1 MYLMKTADAIST
13 LQNIHRQ
20 NSLNNSPQ
28 SPSSP
33 KHKLSPMHSIKSPLR
48 APIAHIE
55 VDEYSPIRYKNLHQR
70 NASLDGSEVKPKLRL
85 ERQGMS
91 NSYNNEGLNQFLD
104 MNKTHTR
111 HHSYEGMTRKLIDQ
125 TNENAA
131 TRQNSLLMRQ
141 QQHQHQQGLSNSPIK
156 RSNSFSKKN
165 FQPKMNAN
173 NQNTIKKSASSTSFR
188 RMIGGIGYETD
199 DVIEYYINN
208 DDDLI
213 DDHRYNHLN
222 SSDSESSGIE
232 MESKDPPITNTRCN
246 KTFLM
251 RLEQNKKL
259 AAGVSSGGGNQ
270 TGKQGVIACPN
281 TPEFRR
287 RDNSNVRQ
295 SFRERASMPRD
306 SSLSRMKQDLPNLN
320 STKKSLTNKEK
331 VQPKYLDISKYKP
344 VQGNNFLKR
353 DESKSYLAHKEV
365 KRSPSAAS
373 VNLNRNDATR
383 TSNRSVKSAGAKPSQ
398 SQIGMKKKKISHQV
412 NCYIFL
418 YFSSTKSKRSGIS
431 NVETTSEL

>member
-20 NSLNNSPQ
+20 NSLHNSPQ

-33 KHKLSPMHSIKSPLR
+33 KLKLSPMHSVKSPLR
-48 APIAHIE
+48 APIARID
-55 VDEYSPIRYKNLHQR
+55 DEYSPVRYKNLHQR

-85 ERQGMS
+85 EHKLMS

-104 MNKTHTR
+104 LNKTHTR

-125 TNENAA
+125 TNENVA
-131 TRQNSLLMRQ
+131 TRPNSLVMRQ
-141 QQHQHQQGLSNSPIK
+141 HKGLTNSPIK

-165 FQPKMNAN
+165 FQPKINAN
-173 NQNTIKKSASSTSFR
+173 SQNSIKKSASSTSFR

-199 DVIEYYINN
+199 DVIEYYIN

-213 DDHRYNHLN
+213 DDHQYHNLN
-222 SSDSESSGIE
+222 SSESEPSDIE
-232 MESKDPPITNTRCN
+232 METKETPITNTRCN

-259 AAGVSSGGGNQ
+259 AASGGGNQ
-270 TGKQGVIACPN
+270 LGGGKQGVIACPN

-287 RDNSNVRQ
+287 RDSSNVRQ
-295 SFRERASMPRD
+295 SFRDRASMPRD

-320 STKKSLTNKEK
+320 STKKGLTNKEK

-365 KRSPSAAS
+365 RRSPSAAS
-373 VNLNRNDATR
+373 FNLSRNDATR

-398 SQIGMKKKKISHQV
+398 SQIGRK
-412 NCYIFL
+412 
-418 YFSSTKSKRSGIS
+418 
-431 NVETTSEL
+431 

>member
-1 MYLMKTADAIST
+1 MPNETEMYLMKTADAIST

-33 KHKLSPMHSIKSPLR
+33 KHKISPMHSLKSPIR

-55 VDEYSPIRYKNLHQR
+55 SSDYSPVRYKNLHQR
-70 NASLDGSEVKPKLRL
+70 NSSLDGTEGKPKLRL

-91 NSYNNEGLNQFLD
+91 NSYNNEGLNQILD
-104 MNKTHTR
+104 FNKTHTR
-111 HHSYEGMTRKLIDQ
+111 HHSYEGMSRKLIDQ
-125 TNENAA
+125 TNENVSMRPN
-131 TRQNSLLMRQ
+131 TIIMRQ
-141 QQHQHQQGLSNSPIK
+141 QQQHQGSLNSPIK

-165 FQPKMNAN
+165 FQPKINAN
-173 NQNTIKKSASSTSFR
+173 NSNSIKKSASSTSFR
-188 RMIGGIGYETD
+188 RMMIGGIGFESD

-213 DDHRYNHLN
+213 DDHRYQHLH

-232 MESKDPPITNTRCN
+232 METKEAPITNTRCN

-259 AAGVSSGGGNQ
+259 AGGGGGGSGGGNL
-270 TGKQGVIACPN
+270 GKQGVIACPN

-287 RDNSNVRQ
+287 RDTTNVRQ

-320 STKKSLTNKEK
+320 STKKSLTSKEK

-344 VQGNNFLKR
+344 AQGNNFLKR

-373 VNLNRNDATR
+373 VNLSRNDTTR
-383 TSNRSVKSAGAKPSQ
+383 ASNRSVKSAGAKPSQ
-398 SQIGMKKKKISHQV
+398 SQIG
-412 NCYIFL
+412 NYI
-418 YFSSTKSKRSGIS
+418 
-431 NVETTSEL
+431 NELFIIYLL